1 MQISHFNISNIISMK
16 GEEKV
21 GDTPFLKKRSAQ
33 RENVTHKTY
42 THKDTHT
49 HALSCTPKGKKRTQD
64 TFPKSPHTFT
74 YTHTHTTI
82 HPKKY
87 TVQSIHTHSF
97 NHHTSYFYIMEY
109 SRHTHTDTSPQ
120 TSPLRVVVLYTTR
133 RNATLS

>member
-21 GDTPFLKKRSAQ
+21 GDTPFLKKKIRTE
-33 RENVTHKTY
+33 RKYYTHKTY

-97 NHHTSYFYIMEY
+97 NHHTNRIFILWSIVD
-109 SRHTHTDTSPQ
+109 THTQ
-120 TSPLRVVVLYTTR
+120 TPPPKHLPCE
-133 RNATLS
+133 